1 MSTLYF
7 ATDLLEHFATAR
19 RIAAKFVA
27 FTHAAAGTVAVGG
40 GGGGGG
46 NQSVMAWHAAT
57 VLPLDIKPANIAT
70 TVYTWMLCHQGNA
83 FEVTRFG

>member
-1 MSTLYF
+1 MLCPVLRHGSWQ
-7 ATDLLEHFATAR
+7 HFATVR
-19 RIAAKFVA
+19 RSAANSLLCCWNC
-27 FTHAAAGTVAVGG
+27 GGG